1 MTNPFDPLSQQ
12 LNDMNSA
19 FMRDPSKAQKAV
31 STLAPNTLEALAA
44 QRVLTAHAKQKRK
57 LQEELFMNKAG
68 NPDTTV
74 NDDLKTNNVKLANDL
89 TALEYNKAEDAG
101 NLGRAKELEKQ
112 NALNRLIATSKN
124 RNSMSGIG
132 TVLNNPTAVNSRGVN
147 TLQTANMGRPQP
159 GGITPSRTP
168 MGMGMPTFKGA
179 GGGIV
184 AFKKGNLVEESDG
197 REEFRLRMAA
207 LQADI
212 AENEEKDKN
221 QTPPIPS
228 QNQTQT
234 LQQAMAKNPKGQP
247 PAPEEENEDV
257 TALFKNVNPNDPRE
271 TQINQM
277 IINKIRMSTEKQKT
291 AEEAALAAYGPQTG
305 FTSDAFIN
313 RLTAMEGQGS
323 VASGLVE
330 GQRQA
335 AAMKRE
341 DRDKLTTALSKI
353 RGEEAA
359 SSSALIGSLLSAAN
373 LGLETDK
380 FADSKDR
387 FEKEFGLK
395 ESVITSENA
404 KRAADIEYMYKN
416 FGLATRAADLKEKIA
431 SIDAKYKDVMGRAA
445 LLRNV
450 SLANDAATRLA
461 GHRQDLFESA
471 RLLYEDMPVGTEEEK
486 KARRQ
491 KVVNALTKFEN
502 QVDGINS
509 TFGTEAREALKEYDK
524 DETSFASGGQVHGIA
539 SL

>member
-12 LNDMNSA
+12 LDDMNSA

-68 NPDTTV
+68 NPNTTV
-74 NDDLKTNNVKLANDL
+74 NDDLKTGNVKLANDL
-89 TALEYNKAEDAG
+89 TALEYDKAEAAG
-101 NLGRAKELEKQ
+101 ALGRAKELEKQ
-112 NALNRLIATSKN
+112 NALNRLLATAKN

-147 TLQTANMGRPQP
+147 TLPTANMKGMQP
-159 GGITPSRTP
+159 GGITPNRAP
-168 MGMGMPTFKGA
+168 MGMPTFRGA

-184 AFKKGNLVEESDG
+184 AFNKGNLVED
-197 REEFRLRMAA
+197 
-207 LQADI
+207 
-212 AENEEKDKN
+212 EEKDKN

-228 QNQTQT
+228 QNQT
-234 LQQAMAKNPKGQP
+234 
-247 PAPEEENEDV
+247 PAPEEEENEAIQAIFGGVD
-257 TALFKNVNPNDPRE
+257 PNQPYDQYLK
-271 TQINQM
+271 QIATNRLKFQL
-277 IINKIRMSTEKQKT
+277 KQEAEDRKKL
-291 AEEAALAAYGPQTG
+291 EEAYEPETG

-313 RLTAMEGQGS
+313 RLIAMGGQPSVAQGLIEGQK
-323 VASGLVE
+323 
-330 GQRQA
+330 QA

-341 DRDKLTTALSKI
+341 DRDKLTAALSKV
-353 RGEEAA
+353 RGQDA
-359 SSSALIGSLLSAAN
+359 SIANALANSLLGAGQLS
-373 LGLETDK
+373 LETEK

-404 KRAADIEYMYKN
+404 KRAADIELAYKN
-416 FGLATRAADLKEKIA
+416 FGLAEKDADLKERVA
-431 SIDAKYKDVMGRAA
+431 NIDAKYKDVMGRAA

-450 SLANDAATRLA
+450 SLANDATTRLA

-471 RLLYEDMPVGTEEEK
+471 RLLYEGMPVGTPKEE
-486 KARRQ
+486 ADRRQ
-491 KVVNALTKFEN
+491 KVIDVLNNFETQVNN
-502 QVDGINS
+502 ISN
-509 TFGTEAREALKEYDK
+509 TFGMEARKALKEYDN
-524 DETSFASGGQVHGIA
+524 DETSLASGGQVHGIA